1 MCKNFLLKRKLQNH
15 YMYIQMKIHSNT
27 FFLFNHSVKQSQ
39 YISLSSKPN
48 KPKISKPIS
57 ATDGHNLYQISV
69 LLRVFSAYIKD
80 IEDKPG
86 PTAWGAKMPFG
97 EVLLEHKDCG
107 GWVHSV
113 SFSPSGDQLAWV
125 AHNSSI
131 SVADAAQKKEWVLRL
146 SLSAVPQYLRFLS
159 INNLYYLS

>member
-1 MCKNFLLKRKLQNH
+1 MC
-15 YMYIQMKIHSNT
+15 
-27 FFLFNHSVKQSQ
+27 FNVKAD
-39 YISLSSKPN
+39 LH
-48 KPKISKPIS
+48 
-57 ATDGHNLYQISV
+57 AL
-69 LLRVFSAYIKD
+69 LLRIFSAYIKD

-97 EVLLEHKDCG
+97 EILLEHKDCG

-131 SVADAAQKKEWVLRL
+131 TVADASQGKE
-146 SLSAVPQYLRFLS
+146 
-159 INNLYYLS
+159 